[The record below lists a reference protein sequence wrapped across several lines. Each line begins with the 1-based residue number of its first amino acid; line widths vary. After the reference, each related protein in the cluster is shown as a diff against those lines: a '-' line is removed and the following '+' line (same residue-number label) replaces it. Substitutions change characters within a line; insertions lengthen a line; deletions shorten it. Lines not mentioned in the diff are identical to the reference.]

1 MVSEE
6 LLWEQAWDVFTLM
19 YLNLRQIESV
29 SNAEWPSVKDK
40 LGSGSYTQKPATS
53 HASVDVNG
61 VVSYPRHD
69 YLLVMLSKL
78 TGRDQRPLFGFWGI
92 ETYAE
97 GRNQV
102 QSMKLPAKPVKFYTV
117 VCSDD
122 FRTRRLIDVNAPN
135 PSLPAEWGAEPFKDQ
150 TSNWAA
156 CQAATAAYESSR

>member
-1 MVSEE
+1 V
-6 LLWEQAWDVFTLM
+6 V
-19 YLNLRQIESV
+19 
-29 SNAEWPSVKDK
+29 
-40 LGSGSYTQKPATS
+40 
-53 HASVDVNG
+53 VNG
-61 VVSYPRHD
+61 VVTYPHHD

-78 TGRDQRPLFGFWGI
+78 TGRDQRPLFDFWGI

-102 QSMKLPAKPVKFYTV
+102 QSMQLPAQPVKFYTV

-122 FRTRRLIDVNAPN
+122 FRTRRVIDMNAPN

-150 TSNWAA
+150 ASNWAA